1 MKIKNNI
8 LLGAI
13 LFISCINKINANVIN
28 EYWINSNNNSNIVPK
43 IDNEITDVESDVTV
57 VVDIDMESDISD
69 SDDEVIDIESDILE
83 VVDVDMDTES
93 DVSELDNEESNIVTG
108 IPEMNTDIFDIETGI
123 PEMDTD
129 IFDIETGIPEM
140 NTDIFDI
147 ETGIPEMDTD
157 IFDIE
162 TGIPEMNTDIF
173 DIETGIPEFDEGDIE
188 TETDVV
194 YSDTRLPENVLPVA
208 YRLDFYTS
216 IENSTFDG
224 KEEIDIE
231 ILKDTNSII
240 FHSENLSLSNITIS
254 NENEVLKPNSIQFI
268 KESNFVTLNFNETLK
283 TDVCNKIIIFLL

>member
-1 MKIKNNI
+1 MNIKNNI

-13 LFISCINKINANVIN
+13 LLISFINKINANVIN
-28 EYWINSNNNSNIVPK
+28 EYRINSNHNSNIVLK
-43 IDNEITDVESDVTV
+43 VDNEINDVESEAAV
-57 VVDIDMESDISD
+57 VIDNDIESDISD

-83 VVDVDMDTES
+83 VVDAEMDIES
-93 DVSELDNEESNIVTG
+93 DVSELDNEEN
-108 IPEMNTDIFDIETGI
+108 DIETGI
-123 PEMDTD
+123 L
-129 IFDIETGIPEM
+129 
-140 NTDIFDI
+140 
-147 ETGIPEMDTD
+147 
-157 IFDIE
+157 
-162 TGIPEMNTDIF
+162 
-173 DIETGIPEFDEGDIE
+173 EFDEGEIE

-254 NENEVLKPNSIQFI
+254 NENEILKPNSIQFI

-283 TDVCNKIIIFLL
+283 SEVNNKIIIFFYNTKYIFILSYYYYNYYYYYYYYYIYIYKDFSKLFNF

>member
-28 EYWINSNNNSNIVPK
+28 EYWNNSNNNSTVVPK
-43 IDNEITDVESDVTV
+43 FDNEITDVESDVTV

-69 SDDEVIDIESDILE
+69 SDNEVIDIESDALE

-93 DVSELDNEESNIVTG
+93 DIFELSNEESNIETG
-108 IPEMNTDIFDIETGI
+108 IPKINTDIFDIETV
-123 PEMDTD
+123 
-129 IFDIETGIPEM
+129 
-140 NTDIFDI
+140 
-147 ETGIPEMDTD
+147 
-157 IFDIE
+157 
-162 TGIPEMNTDIF
+162 
-173 DIETGIPEFDEGDIE
+173 IPEFDEGDIE
-188 TETDVV
+188 TETDMV
-194 YSDTRLPENVLPVA
+194 YSDTRLPENVIPVA

>member
-1 MKIKNNI
+1 VNKSIYIIIIKKKKKKKKKIKNNFF
-8 LLGAI
+8 LGAI

-147 ETGIPEMDTD
+147 ETGIPE
-157 IFDIE
+157 
-162 TGIPEMNTDIF
+162 
-173 DIETGIPEFDEGDIE
+173 FDEGDIE

-254 NENEVLKPNSIQFI
+254 NENEVLKPNSIRFT

-283 TDVCNKIIIFLL
+283 SEVSNKIIIFL